1 MSLFENLRKEKGQ
14 PNLEER
20 LKAMVKQALGSG
32 GGRNNNVRRDYDK
45 YGATA
50 ERPTLVG
57 QQEGYNTY
65 KLHLHLPVD
74 LPI

>member
-1 MSLFENLRKEKGQ
+1 
-14 PNLEER
+14 
-20 LKAMVKQALGSG
+20 MVKQALGSG

-50 ERPTLVG
+50 ERPTLGG

-65 KLHLHLPVD
+65 KLHLHLPV
-74 LPI
+74 

>member
-1 MSLFENLRKEKGQ
+1 MQ
-14 PNLEER
+14 EEGSAQR
-20 LKAMVKQALGSG
+20 GAGTQGDGGKQALGSG
-32 GGRNNNVRRDYDK
+32 GDINNNVRRDYDK

-65 KLHLHLPVD
+65 KLHLHLPVY
-74 LPI
+74 LPIEICIIF